1 MSSMACA
8 GPAGTGVLPFAV
20 QCRDGSFVKNGG
32 DSPDFTLVVKT
43 PRQFEWFL
51 NADIYSAA
59 VGFIRGDF
67 DIQGDIVSA
76 VAFKTEQRHP
86 AVKDLLTSA
95 LARFSPGRI
104 ESWFQTKA
112 RAAEN
117 IRFHYDRSNDF
128 YRQFLDPR
136 MLYSSADFSDPAE
149 SLENAQLAKLNHI
162 CQKLE
167 IQPGESFLDVGCGW
181 GALVVQAAEEY
192 GATATGCTL
201 SRRQWEI
208 ARQAVEQR
216 GLGGRVSIQEI
227 DYRTLIGR
235 FSKIASIGMFEH
247 VGVHRL
253 AGYFRKIFDLLDD
266 EGLFLNRGI
275 TRPEQ
280 VTDGPETLILQ
291 RKIFPG
297 GELPHLSAVVRE
309 AETAGFDVLEAR
321 SFRQHYALTCRR
333 WVERLRRNASECL
346 NCVNAETYR
355 AWLLYLAGSAVSFES
370 GVTGVYQILLA
381 KRRSLRARR
390 LNFS

>member
-136 MLYSSADFSDPAE
+136 MLYSSADFSDPEE
-149 SLENAQLAKLNHI
+149 SLENAQLANSITSVRNWKF
-162 CQKLE
+162 
-167 IQPGESFLDVGCGW
+167 SRARASSMSAAA
-181 GALVVQAAEEY
+181 GA
-192 GATATGCTL
+192 
-201 SRRQWEI
+201 
-208 ARQAVEQR
+208 
-216 GLGGRVSIQEI
+216 
-227 DYRTLIGR
+227 
-235 FSKIASIGMFEH
+235 
-247 VGVHRL
+247 
-253 AGYFRKIFDLLDD
+253 
-266 EGLFLNRGI
+266 
-275 TRPEQ
+275 
-280 VTDGPETLILQ
+280 
-291 RKIFPG
+291 
-297 GELPHLSAVVRE
+297 
-309 AETAGFDVLEAR
+309 
-321 SFRQHYALTCRR
+321 R
-333 WVERLRRNASECL
+333 WS
-346 NCVNAETYR
+346 Y
-355 AWLLYLAGSAVSFES
+355 
-370 GVTGVYQILLA
+370 
-381 KRRSLRARR
+381 KRRRSMARPPPVAH
-390 LNFS
+390 